1 MNSISKELFHST
13 SSRKEFLYGKSCR
26 ENLIDFNDK
35 ISSETIDNLKKHF
48 PDLLSGK
55 PFTDYAAQW
64 FEPFDA
70 FAAMAVGVDK
80 KVGADGEEKNEAPV
94 DVVIAIDR
102 ICKENNGIWGLI
114 ENTVFGCFFMGID
127 ENECMELARL
137 IKSDLSKNGSKTVS
151 IGTAS
156 FPLIDFKNKEI
167 ILNALKALRHA
178 AFFGPDSAVSFDS
191 VSLNI
196 NADKL
201 YQEGDIKGAIEDF
214 KKAVILDPENLNV
227 FNGLGVCYGVLGAY
241 EKAEESFEA
250 ALKIK
255 PEDSMVLYNAGLVNM
270 LINNRGKAL
279 AYMLEADKFKEDV
292 FEVAYQTGKLY
303 LESQEF
309 DKAREYLEKAVEI
322 EPDAPH
328 ALRFLGE
335 SYAKLNLID
344 KAVASYKKALKFN
357 PNDAHSLSAMG
368 SLFDIKGE
376 NSEITII
383 FCQQS
388 VNIEPENGLFRHRLG
403 YLYFKQNELD
413 NALREFEKAKLF
425 GYDSSEFIEKINDME
440 ID

>member
-1 MNSISKELFHST
+1 MNFNSTELFHST
-13 SSRKEFLYGKSCR
+13 SSTKEFLYGKSCR

-35 ISSETIDNLKKHF
+35 ISSETIDDLKKYF
-48 PDLLSGK
+48 PDLLAGK
-55 PFTDYAAQW
+55 SFTDYAVQW
-64 FEPFDA
+64 LEPSHA

-80 KVGADGEEKNEAPV
+80 KVGADEEEKTEAPV

-114 ENTVFGCFFMGID
+114 ENAVFGCFFMEID
-127 ENECMELARL
+127 ENVCMEFARL
-137 IKSDLSKNGSKTVS
+137 IKSDLSENGNKTIS

-156 FPLIDFKNKEI
+156 FPSIDFKKKEI

-178 AFFGPDSAVSFDS
+178 AFFGPDSAVSFDA

-196 NADKL
+196 NADRL

-214 KKAVILDPENLNV
+214 KKAVVLDPENLNV
-227 FNGLGVCYGVLGAY
+227 FNSLGVCYGILGAY
-241 EKAEESFEA
+241 EKAEESFQA

-255 PEDSMVLYNAGLVNM
+255 PEDPMALYNAGFVNI

-279 AYMLEADKFKEDV
+279 AYMLEADKPDGEI

-303 LESQEF
+303 LESGNFE
-309 DKAREYLEKAVEI
+309 KAGKYLEKAVEI

-368 SLFDIKGE
+368 SLFDIQGE
-376 NSEITII
+376 NPEITII

-425 GYDSSEFIEKINDME
+425 GYDSSEFIEKINDMA